1 MSGFRKF
8 FISAALLGLTF
19 STAFSQAA
27 RSPFS
32 SFGIGEYYGN
42 SLVYNRGMA
51 GVGVSNPQTLHL
63 NYQNPAL
70 LVFNQLTTFEAGF
83 LVEKRTARN
92 ADTKESNAAGN
103 LNYLTIGFP
112 VKYRKWSTSLGLMPY
127 TNVNYKLTYT
137 QNIVNSAAVVN
148 VNEEGSGG
156 LNQFSWANGVAITRG
171 ISVGAKVNYVFSSIN
186 RSFDNQLPPSAET
199 NLIIPSIHTRQNFS
213 DFTFT
218 GGLSMRKDSISRKNL
233 RLNFGLVYD
242 FKANVKTKYYEAVE
256 LRSTGRTLD
265 TLINNEIRKTTI
277 PQTLTAG
284 LSFGRPDYWTVG
296 TDFTWL
302 DYTKYRNIDGS
313 TENAITGWKLAL
325 GGEVTPNP
333 LSLSSYLKRMTYRT
347 GISLEHYPYLVNG
360 NTLKDFGINFGLS
373 TPVSRYSSL
382 DFAVKLG
389 KRGDLK
395 TNTVVENYFK
405 IYFGVTFNDQWFI
418 KRRFD

>member
-8 FISAALLGLTF
+8 FIATVLMMVAYSSAY
-19 STAFSQAA
+19 SQAA

-42 SLVYNRGMA
+42 SLVHNRGMA
-51 GVGVSNPQTLHL
+51 GVGVSNPQTWHL

-70 LVFNQLTTFEAGF
+70 LVFNQLTTYEAGF
-83 LVEKRTARN
+83 LVETRTARN
-92 ADTKESNAAGN
+92 ADTKESNSAGN

-112 VKYRKWSTSLGLMPY
+112 VKYRKWTTSFGLMPY
-127 TNVNYKLTYT
+127 TNVNYKLAYT
-137 QNIVNSAAVVN
+137 QNIVNNTGVVN

-156 LNQFSWANGVAITRG
+156 MNQFSWANGVAITRN
-171 ISVGAKVNYVFSSIN
+171 ISVGAKVNYIFSSIN
-186 RSFDNQLPPSAET
+186 RSFDNQLPLTTESSF
-199 NLIIPSIHTRQNFS
+199 IVPSIHTRQNFS
-213 DFTFT
+213 DFNFT
-218 GGLSMRKDSISRKNL
+218 GGLSIRKDSISRNNY
-233 RLNFGLVYD
+233 RFNFGLVYD

-256 LRSTGRTLD
+256 LRTSRTTLD
-265 TLINNEIRKTTI
+265 TLVNNEIRKTTI

-284 LSFGRPDYWTVG
+284 ISFGRPEYWTIG

-302 DYTKYRNIDGS
+302 DYTQYRNIDGS
-313 TENAITGWKLAL
+313 NENATTGWKLAI

-333 LSLSSYLKRMTYRT
+333 VSLSSYLKRMTYRT

-360 NTLKDFGINFGLS
+360 NTLKDFGINFGIS
-373 TPVSRYSSL
+373 TPVSRVSSL
-382 DFAVKLG
+382 DFAVKIG
-389 KRGDLK
+389 KRGDIK
-395 TNTVVENYFK
+395 TNTVAENYFK